1 MDHGTCCVTGSVAT
15 GTPSGALESMSCGTV
30 YVSAPSAR
38 ARSPDTAV
46 VIATDVFGLS
56 PNAKLL
62 ADAFARRGGFLT
74 VVPDMFGKTSLPVWI
89 MDAVGALMKK
99 RNNNKKE
106 TSTWANSLMSTVGN
120 VLQLAFMA
128 LPRILVFFWYNG
140 NAQKKIPM
148 FNSLVSLH
156 RSSCPVY
163 PVLFEIKFLVLS
175 VK

>member
-30 YVSAPSAR
+30 YVSPPGAR

-74 VVPDMFGKTSLPVWI
+74 FVPDMFGQTALPVWI
-89 MDAVGALMKK
+89 MDVVGALMKK
-99 RNNNKKE
+99 KKNKNKKE
-106 TSTWANSLMSTVGN
+106 TSTWANSLVSTVGN

-140 NAQKKIPM
+140 NAHKKIPM
-148 FNSLVSLH
+148 FDSLVCHLK
-156 RSSCPVY
+156 R
-163 PVLFEIKFLVLS
+163 I
-175 VK
+175 

>member
-30 YVSAPSAR
+30 YVSATGAR

-46 VIATDVFGLS
+46 IIATDVFGLS

-74 VVPDMFGKTSLPVWI
+74 VVPDMFGKTALPVWI

-99 RNNNKKE
+99 KEKENKKE
-106 TSTWANSLMSTVGN
+106 TSTWANSLMTTVGN

-140 NAQKKIPM
+140 DAHKKIPM
-148 FNSLVSLH
+148 FDSLVCL
-156 RSSCPVY
+156 
-163 PVLFEIKFLVLS
+163 
-175 VK
+175 